1 MAEHRT
7 PHGVVVPDDAL
18 DWRFMRSS
26 APGGQHVNTSD
37 TQVELRCD
45 LTQLRGSD
53 VVLQQVR
60 ARLGDELRVRA
71 SEHRSQVRNRAVALE
86 RLLERIDAAAV
97 REVPRRPTKPSR
109 SAVRRRLQDKQQRSD
124 RKSARRWR
132 PDD

>member
-1 MAEHRT
+1 MADHRT
-7 PHGVVVPDDAL
+7 VRGVVVPDDAL
-18 DWRFMRSS
+18 EWRFMRSS

-45 LTQLRGSD
+45 LTRLRGS
-53 VVLQQVR
+53 VTAVQQVR
-60 ARLGDELRVRA
+60 DRLGDELRVRA
-71 SEHRSQVRNRAVALE
+71 SEHRSQARNRATALE
-86 RLLERIDAAAV
+86 RLLERIDAAAE

-109 SAVRRRLQDKQQRSD
+109 SAVRRRLADKQQHSE